1 MFETLVH
8 YNNLI
13 YGEKE
18 RDREREGG
26 GMMLV
31 LGKQSAIIVVFKY
44 IYSEGKRYCHK

>member
-1 MFETLVH
+1 MER
-8 YNNLI
+8 
-13 YGEKE
+13 KRE
-18 RDREREGG
+18 RDRERG

>member
-1 MFETLVH
+1 MER
-8 YNNLI
+8 
-13 YGEKE
+13 KRE
-18 RDREREGG
+18 RDREREG

>member
-1 MFETLVH
+1 MERKR
-8 YNNLI
+8 
-13 YGEKE
+13 ERE
-18 RDREREGG
+18 RDRERG